1 MKKFRW
7 CVPLAFTRT
16 LLIVLI
22 GLISASRTWANWCT
36 VTYLK
41 FNEEVTKMAVEGDP
55 FKIETLDPT
64 GHTMALVTGSE
75 RHRYKY
81 LRNVSAN
88 GLEFR
93 EFRSDSMIFQ
103 LSMPRSD
110 GTMVYQRFYKDQN
123 GIERGFVGLC
133 SGA

>member
-1 MKKFRW
+1 MQKIK
-7 CVPLAFTRT
+7 CVAPVEIART
-16 LLIVLI
+16 FLLVLI
-22 GLISASRTWANWCT
+22 GLTSFSSTWANWCT

-41 FNEEVTKMAVEGDP
+41 FNEDVTKLVEEGEP

-64 GHTMALVTGSE
+64 GHTMALVTGNK

-88 GLEFR
+88 GLVFR
-93 EFRSDSMIFQ
+93 EFRSDAMIFQ